1 MSSLTRPTDFAVAS
15 VFFFGNP
22 HRIAPINQA
31 ALVYALFHSDS
42 IVRRTN
48 QTLLQAS
55 DAATPD
61 SFGTHEILPC
71 PTPDLNVFHDYLSLL
86 YRQTFGTLHVCQYD
100 DFKAAVHTCHAT
112 QPENL
117 PAVAAQ
123 ELETVAEEILLA
135 DVAAGLSSD
144 VLVLKNLCDTASG
157 SDNCRLLMRQLPQSV
172 FAALAGLIGVPEGD
186 LSEDDYLDVFFSHLI
201 KMQEL
206 AVDYYR
212 RLAGFTAVLPVPCPA
227 ATTPAMLFPLSLR
240 EYKKMAD
247 GRKYDVFLSCL
258 ATANTADLLKILP
271 DIYTLLPAQE
281 ALRRHQPHALTL
293 DAVVAQLV
301 RVDDMLMTGLALQ
314 SGVQAV
320 IGASLNQN
328 GPADLLAVLV
338 HVLNLYPSLC
348 ELILGNLQT
357 IELKQ
362 QFYAF
367 LNVASIQAAPSG
379 EMAG

>member
-22 HRIAPINQA
+22 HRIAYCNQA
-31 ALVYALFHSDS
+31 ALMYALFHSDS

-48 QTLLQAS
+48 QMLLQAS

-61 SFGTHEILPC
+61 SYGTHEILPC
-71 PTPDLNVFHDYLSLL
+71 PTPDLNIFHDYLSLL
-86 YRQTFGTLHVCQYD
+86 YRQTFGTLHVGKFN
-100 DFKAAVHTCHAT
+100 DFKAAIHACHAR
-112 QPENL
+112 QPEIL
-117 PAVAAQ
+117 PVVAAQ
-123 ELETVAEEILLA
+123 ELEAVAEEIMLT
-135 DVAAGLSSD
+135 DVAAGLPSD
-144 VLVLKNLCDTASG
+144 VLYLKNLCDTASG
-157 SDNCRLLMRQLPQSV
+157 SENCRLLMRQLPESV
-172 FAALAGLIGVPEGD
+172 FTALAGLIGVPERD

-212 RLAGFTAVLPVPCPA
+212 RLAGFTATLPGFCPSDGIA
-227 ATTPAMLFPLSLR
+227 AALLPLSLR
-240 EYKKMAD
+240 DYKKMAD

-281 ALRRHQPHALTL
+281 TLRRHQPHALTL

-301 RVDDMLMTGLALQ
+301 RVDDMLMTGLTLQ
-314 SGVQAV
+314 SAVQAV

-328 GPADLLAVLV
+328 GPADLLAVLT

-348 ELILGNLQT
+348 ELILGNLQA

-367 LNVASIQAAPSG
+367 LNIASIQAVPSG
-379 EMAG
+379 EVAG